1 MCWYISQW
9 PLSAL
14 RYASPISKQRSHPST
29 ASESTDLHQQSRIHH
44 VPERGLSR
52 RDIPNTY
59 TYYYTTPML
68 FFLSFS
74 GDDDALLI
82 FLFSL
87 VLFSPSIELEKKI
100 LESRTAVEA
109 AESNL
114 YKLRQ
119 ETVYYYYTA
128 PEGTL
133 LKRVDGDIYIYILC
147 VCSESAL
154 FCLCPVSLSILN
166 HCWDPGGL
174 HLRDRCW
181 TVYCTTPLYLYTAGL

>member
-1 MCWYISQW
+1 
-9 PLSAL
+9 
-14 RYASPISKQRSHPST
+14 
-29 ASESTDLHQQSRIHH
+29 
-44 VPERGLSR
+44 
-52 RDIPNTY
+52 
-59 TYYYTTPML
+59 ML

-87 VLFSPSIELEKKI
+87 LLFSPSIELEKKI
-100 LESRTAVEA
+100 LESWTAVEA

-133 LKRVDGDIYIYILC
+133 LKL
-147 VCSESAL
+147 
-154 FCLCPVSLSILN
+154 SLI
-166 HCWDPGGL
+166 HI
-174 HLRDRCW
+174 
-181 TVYCTTPLYLYTAGL
+181 

>member
-87 VLFSPSIELEKKI
+87 VLFSPSIELEKRYSRAGQQSRRPSQIYTSCAKKQSTTTTQHQKA
-100 LESRTAVEA
+100 LYLRESME
-109 AESNL
+109 
-114 YKLRQ
+114 
-119 ETVYYYYTA
+119 
-128 PEGTL
+128 
-133 LKRVDGDIYIYILC
+133 IYIYILC